1 MHYDAK
7 WARANPHFAFADIL
21 LTPHSMRAV
30 PRQKQPSVRSA
41 KDLQGYVVQTADNN
55 NTSAIVAKVG
65 HKRTSRR
72 MSAQRRSD
80 MAMKVSLYTG
90 GKEPLL
96 LAPSR

>member
-21 LTPHSMRAV
+21 LTPHSMRAI
-30 PRQKQPSVRSA
+30 PREKQPSVSSA
-41 KDLQGYVVQTADNN
+41 KDLQRYIVETADNN
-55 NTSAIVAKVG
+55 MTTAIDARVG

-72 MSAQRRSD
+72 MSARRRSD

-90 GKEPLL
+90 GKKPLL
-96 LAPSR
+96 LARR